1 MKESAYPR
9 KKIAL
14 IGVPSSA
21 GARQLGQELT
31 PRFLRLS
38 GLVERLHS
46 AGHDVV
52 DLGDLTPVSFSPD
65 PQNPKQQNL
74 SRVLSVLRQ
83 VAGAVDLAVANRAW
97 PLVIGG
103 DCTVTIGVLAGL
115 GKHFANLGMIYF
127 DGDLDLNTPETTT
140 SGIFDGMALAH
151 ILGGGV
157 DELNHL
163 GSHYPLLEQRK
174 VALFGYSVEAGGIDP
189 VEVKLLQDTLMAQY
203 PLESING
210 RVQTAA
216 AQALRELESKA
227 EHILVHFDVDVVD
240 FDDFPAADFPHKPG
254 LSLLKANE
262 ALAVF
267 LASPKAA
274 GLVLTEFNAKRDS
287 DTKLAQRLI
296 DTIVGAL
303 TEAKSSRHDD
313 GPEKNSAADT

>member
-1 MKESAYPR
+1 MTESVYGA

-21 GARQLGQELT
+21 GARQLGQEQT
-31 PRFLRLS
+31 PRSVRLS
-38 GLVERLHS
+38 GLVERLRS
-46 AGHDVV
+46 EGHDVL
-52 DLGDLTPVSFSPD
+52 DLGNLTQVSFSPD
-65 PQNPKQQNL
+65 SQNPKQQNL
-74 SRVLSVLRQ
+74 SRVLNVLRQ
-83 VAGAVDLAVANRAW
+83 VASAVDLAVANRAW

-115 GKHFANLGMIYF
+115 AKHFANLGMIYF

-140 SGIFDGMALAH
+140 SGIFDGMGLAH

-157 DELNHL
+157 DELSHL
-163 GSHYPLLEQRK
+163 GPRYPLLEQQK
-174 VALFGYSVEAGGIDP
+174 VTLFGYSAGAGGIDP
-189 VEVKLLQDTLMAQY
+189 VEVRLLQDMVMARY

-216 AQALRELESKA
+216 AQALRELEGKV

-240 FDDFPAADFPHKPG
+240 FDDFPAADVPHKPG
-254 LSLLKANE
+254 LSLMKAKE

-267 LASPKAA
+267 LASPKAV

-287 DTKLAQRLI
+287 QAKLARRLI
-296 DTIVGAL
+296 DMMVGAI
-303 TEAKSSRHDD
+303 APGKSSRYDD
-313 GPEKNSAADT
+313 GLEKRRAADT